1 MLNYKGA
8 AHEVEPEAHKV
19 RFEILRPCLIDRY
32 WEFRD
37 RSMYKRAQ
45 PITNKNLNLPEELH
59 SMDAAFVWGG
69 NGRLYFFKGDKYWR
83 YNDRLKRI
91 DHGYPRPI
99 RGAWN
104 GVPDNLDA
112 AMQWKNGKSYFFK
125 GIRYYGLDDHTLTVP
140 SIYPRRISTY
150 WMSCSAKGLINSKL
164 APIKQGND
172 TSQVPT
178 TDSSSNASPPSG
190 TSNKSHSAAS
200 GVSFSVT
207 LLLICI
213 VVHRFSLYDF

>member
-1 MLNYKGA
+1 MTGIGNSVIEACTKG
-8 AHEVEPEAHKV
+8 PSQSQT
-19 RFEILRPCLIDRY
+19 RTSICR
-32 WEFRD
+32 
-37 RSMYKRAQ
+37 RSSIQWTLLLCGEEMVAFTFSKETNTGD
-45 PITNKNLNLPEELH
+45 ITT
-59 SMDAAFVWGG
+59 
-69 NGRLYFFKGDKYWR
+69 
-83 YNDRLKRI
+83 RLKRI

-190 TSNKSHSAAS
+190 TSTKSHSAAS

-207 LLLICI
+207 LLLICF